1 MGNHMGPFV
10 WASDRSEGQ
19 EQGSGT
25 VGGQGHL
32 QGVKLLI
39 WFWTCWRL
47 DFGVK
52 PHVFWHGESVK
63 PNVLWHVKSLWC
75 SILRLTFFNSSRK
88 TLSKVTSEISHAK
101 EHLVWLAIQVCGMF
115 RTKVTISLLLLG
127 LLLLQP
133 LQPVL
138 GLQMGLRLLKINPND
153 SPYPKNGLPWFPM
166 PKYMWFDTKIKS
178 LACSEPK

>member
-10 WASDRSEGQ
+10 WASDSSESQ

-25 VGGQGHL
+25 VGGQGRL

-39 WFWTCWRL
+39 WFWTCRRL

-115 RTKVTISLLLLG
+115 RTKVTISLLQLG

-138 GLQMGLRLLKINPND
+138 GLQMGLRLLKIVPND
-153 SPYPKNGLPWFPM
+153 LPYPKTWGLT
-166 PKYMWFDTKIKS
+166 PKS
-178 LACSEPK
+178 SP